1 LEKIAVKRMAIFLNF
16 EVQRWIERSALDAKE
31 AAKPQIF
38 KIARASFAKAT
49 ARQGSAR
56 STL

>member
-31 AAKPQIF
+31 AEAQIF
-38 KIARASFAKAT
+38 NIARASFAKAT

>member
-16 EVQRWIERSALDAKE
+16 EVRWIERAALDAKE

-38 KIARASFAKAT
+38 NIAR
-49 ARQGSAR
+49 RSAR

>member
-1 LEKIAVKRMAIFLNF
+1 MKMSILW
-16 EVQRWIERSALDAKE
+16 RWIERSALDAKM

-38 KIARASFAKAT
+38 NIAR
-49 ARQGSAR
+49 RSAR